1 MSKIRVYKVAEQIG
15 VSTKELLD
23 EILKLGI
30 EEKKPQGSF
39 TEEEQKIIAEHYK
52 KKAEAVKKNDNKQ
65 SKETK
70 EQSTSK
76 KQKVENTKQV
86 TVKKEEASTKKSQTE
101 EKPKAKQVSK
111 DKAKADDKKPLEASK
126 SDVSKADNSKKAAP
140 KAEVNIAE
148 AQKQEAPKHEE
159 KKKPEGKKR
168 KNQEEEIDE
177 DTIPIIKI
185 GETITVKDLSLKI
198 NMQASEIIKM
208 LFMKGIMATT
218 NQEVDF
224 ALAQSIAED
233 NGFLVEEM
241 EEVDLVEEF
250 FKEEPDDPDDLKSR
264 PPIVVVMGHVDHGK
278 TSLLD
283 AIRKSKVTEGEHGGI
298 TQHIGA
304 SVVPINGQKITFL
317 DTPGHEAF
325 TAMRLRGAMAT
336 DIAILVVAADDG
348 VMPQTIEAINHAKAA
363 GVKIIVAVNKIDKP
377 GANPDRVKQEL
388 VEYQLVAEEWGGDTI
403 CVEVSALNGTN
414 LDQLLE
420 MVLLVS
426 EMEELKANPNKTARG
441 TVIEAQLDKGRGPV
455 ATVLVQNGT
464 LNVGDSIVAGSAYG
478 RIRAMVDDKGKRL
491 KQAGP
496 STPVEVLGLSE
507 VPIAGEA
514 FYTAKNEREARHIS
528 EKVTEK
534 NREKLLMHTPHKVT
548 LDDLFTQIQEG
559 ETKELKIIVK
569 ADVQG
574 SVEAV
579 KQSLVKL
586 SNEKVMINIIHGGVG
601 AINESDVMLASASNA
616 IVIGFNVRPE
626 AAAKITADK
635 EQIDLRL
642 YRVIYNAIEDIEA
655 AMKGMLDPEFKE
667 KIIGH
672 AEVRQTF
679 KVSGVGTIA
688 GTYVLDGKLQR
699 KASVRLLRDNIV
711 VYEGE
716 LDTLKRFKDDAKEV
730 NTGYECGVTLTKFND
745 IKEGDIIEA
754 FIMEEIPR

>member
-30 EEKKPQGSF
+30 EEKKAQGSF

-52 KKAEAVKKNDNKQ
+52 KKAEAAKKSDSKKVKEKSD
-65 SKETK
+65 E
-70 EQSTSK
+70 K
-76 KQKVENTKQV
+76 KQKEDKEK
-86 TVKKEEASTKKSQTE
+86 TVKTASGDVNKTQAG
-101 EKPKAKQVSK
+101 EKPNTNKVSK
-111 DKAKADDKKPLEASK
+111 DKIKTESKKPVETA
-126 SDVSKADNSKKAAP
+126 KKETAKVDKP
-140 KAEVNIAE
+140 EKTETNKAEAKVEDTKA
-148 AQKQEAPKHEE
+148 EAPKQEE
-159 KKKPEGKKR
+159 KKRPEGKKR
-168 KNQEEEIDE
+168 KNQEQEIDE
-177 DTIPIIKI
+177 DAIPIIKI

-218 NQEVDF
+218 NQELDF
-224 ALAQSIAED
+224 TLAQSIAED

-241 EEVDLVEEF
+241 EEIDLVEEF
-250 FKEEPDDPDDLKSR
+250 FKEEPDNPEDLKSR

-388 VEYQLVAEEWGGDTI
+388 VEYKLVAEEWGGDTI

-730 NTGYECGVTLTKFND
+730 NTGYECGVTLAKFND

>member
-1 MSKIRVYKVAEQIG
+1 MSKIRVYEIAKQVG
-15 VSTKELLD
+15 VSNKDLVDELT
-23 EILKLGI
+23 KLGI
-30 EEKKPQGSF
+30 EVKNHMGSLSDEEVTKILGHYKNKGTDKNQVDKKSVDNKVEEKKIEKKNTSQA
-39 TEEEQKIIAEHYK
+39 EQSHI
-52 KKAEAVKKNDNKQ
+52 VKKVQEEPKQ
-65 SKETK
+65 QTTQQPRQQTTQQQTQTK
-70 EQSTSK
+70 QQVT
-76 KQKVENTKQV
+76 QATQQTKQV
-86 TVKKEEASTKKSQTE
+86 KQT
-101 EKPKAKQVSK
+101 Q
-111 DKAKADDKKPLEASK
+111 SK
-126 SDVSKADNSKKAAP
+126 SKTNTKTQYTK
-140 KAEVNIAE
+140 I
-148 AQKQEAPKHEE
+148 
-159 KKKPEGKKR
+159 
-168 KNQEEEIDE
+168 EEEGDLS
-177 DTIPIIKI
+177 IIKI
-185 GETITVKDLSLKI
+185 TDTITVKDLSLKI
-198 NMQASEIIKM
+198 DMQASEIIKILM
-208 LFMKGIMATT
+208 LKGIMATA
-218 NQEVDF
+218 NQEINF
-224 ALAQSIAED
+224 ETAQSIAEEL
-233 NGFLVEEM
+233 GFLVEQV
-241 EEVDLVEEF
+241 EEVDLTEEF
-250 FKEEPDDPDDLKSR
+250 FKEEDDAAEDLENRS
-264 PPIVVVMGHVDHGK
+264 PVVVVMGHVDHGK

-283 AIRKSKVTEGEHGGI
+283 AIRESKVTEGEQGGI

-304 SVVPINGQKITFL
+304 SVVSINGQKITFL

-403 CVEVSALNGTN
+403 CVDVSALEKTN
-414 LDQLLE
+414 LEQLLE

-426 EMEELKANPNKTARG
+426 EVEELKANPHKHARG
-441 TVIEAQLDKGRGPV
+441 TIIEAQLDKGRGPV

-464 LNVGDSIVAGSAYG
+464 LKVGDSIVAGTSYG
-478 RIRAMVDDKGKRL
+478 RIRAMVDDNGRRV

-507 VPIAGEA
+507 VPIAGDA
-514 FYTAKNEREARHIS
+514 FYTAKNEREARHVS
-528 EKVTEK
+528 EKVTER
-534 NREKLLMHTPHKVT
+534 NREKLLTHTPHKVT
-548 LDDLFTQIQEG
+548 LDDLFTQIQAG
-559 ETKELKIIVK
+559 ETKELKVIVK

-616 IVIGFNVRPE
+616 IIIGFNVRPE
-626 AAAKITADK
+626 AAAKITADN
-635 EQIDLRL
+635 EEIDLRL

-672 AEVRQTF
+672 AEIRQTF

-688 GTYVLDGKLQR
+688 GAYVLDGKLAR
-699 KASVRLLRDNIV
+699 KSSVRLLRDNIV
-711 VYEGE
+711 IYEGE
-716 LDTLKRFKDDAKEV
+716 LDSLKRFKDDAKEV
-730 NTGYECGVTLTKFND
+730 NTGYECGFTLTKYND
-745 IKEGDIIEA
+745 MKEGDIVEA

>member
-1 MSKIRVYKVAEQIG
+1 MSKIRVYEIAKQVGISNKDL
-15 VSTKELLD
+15 VDELA
-23 EILKLGI
+23 KLGI
-30 EEKKPQGSF
+30 EVKNHMGSLSDEEVERILKHYENIGTEKEKKSSD
-39 TEEEQKIIAEHYK
+39 
-52 KKAEAVKKNDNKQ
+52 KKNLTEKSTHSKHKEEAKKEIEQ
-65 SKETK
+65 SK
-70 EQSTSK
+70 QQTSK
-76 KQKVENTKQV
+76 QEGNRQESKQHSKAKSQPVADQKVE
-86 TVKKEEASTKKSQTE
+86 VKKEVVNKPVVE
-101 EKPKAKQVSK
+101 EKQNVTSK
-111 DKAKADDKKPLEASK
+111 D
-126 SDVSKADNSKKAAP
+126 SKKH
-140 KAEVNIAE
+140 KKNV
-148 AQKQEAPKHEE
+148 QSEE
-159 KKKPEGKKR
+159 
-168 KNQEEEIDE
+168 NEEDIS
-177 DTIPIIKI
+177 IIKL
-185 GETITVKDLSLKI
+185 GDTITVKDLSLKV
-198 NMQASEIIKM
+198 NKQTSEIIKVLM
-208 LFMKGIMATT
+208 LKGIMATA
-218 NQEVDF
+218 NQEIAFD
-224 ALAQSIAED
+224 LAQSIAEEF
-233 NGFLVEEM
+233 GFLVDQM
-241 EEVDLVEEF
+241 EEVDLAEDF
-250 FKEEPDDPDDLKSR
+250 FKEEPDSEEDLVSR
-264 PPIVVVMGHVDHGK
+264 PPVVVVMGHVDHGK

-283 AIRKSKVTEGEHGGI
+283 AIRESKVTAGEHGGI

-304 SVVPINGQKITFL
+304 SVVTINGEKITFL

-388 VEYQLVAEEWGGDTI
+388 VEYGLIAEEWGGDTI
-403 CVEVSALNGTN
+403 CVDVSALEKTN

-420 MVLLVS
+420 MILLVA
-426 EMEELKANPNKTARG
+426 EMEELKANPNKSARG
-441 TVIEAQLDKGRGPV
+441 TIIEAQLDKGRGPV

-464 LNVGDSIVAGSAYG
+464 LTVGDSIVAGTAYG
-478 RIRAMVDDKGKRL
+478 RIRAMVDDKGRRL
-491 KQAGP
+491 KHAGP

-514 FYTAKNEREARHIS
+514 FYTAKNEREARHIA

-548 LDDLFTQIQEG
+548 LDDLFTQIQAG
-559 ETKELKIIVK
+559 DIKELKIIVK

-616 IVIGFNVRPE
+616 IIIGFNVRPE
-626 AAAKITADK
+626 AAAKATADN
-635 EQIDLRL
+635 EEIDIRL

-688 GTYVLDGKLQR
+688 GAYILDGKLIR
-699 KASVRLLRDNIV
+699 KAMVRLLRDNIV
-711 VYEGE
+711 IYEGE
-716 LDTLKRFKDDAKEV
+716 LDSLKRFKDDAKEV
-730 NTGYECGVTLTKFND
+730 NTGYECGLTLVKYND
-745 IKEGDIIEA
+745 IKEGDIVEA
-754 FIMEEIPR
+754 FIMEELPR